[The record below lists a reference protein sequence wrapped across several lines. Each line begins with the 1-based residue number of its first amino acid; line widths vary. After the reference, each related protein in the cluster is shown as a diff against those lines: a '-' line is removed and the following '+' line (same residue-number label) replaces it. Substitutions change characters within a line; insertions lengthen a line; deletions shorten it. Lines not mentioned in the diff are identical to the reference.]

1 MLKEYE
7 NLPFRKGVGIVLL
20 NRENKVFVAKRI
32 DNPNNNWQMPQG
44 GVDKNE
50 NYFGAALREL
60 DEETSVKKVKL
71 IKEIENLITYELPD
85 HLLGLIWKG
94 KYRGQTQKWFILR
107 FEGEDNDI
115 NVKTKKPEFFEW
127 KWIDVNSLSEV
138 AVHFKRKVYEE
149 LQKEILKLI

>member
-149 LQKEILKLI
+149 LQKVILKLI